1 MKYPHHRFFCPQ
13 IDPSFPS
20 VPPGFLSSGP
30 NSKCEDPWI
39 AGSGCSYFYTP
50 PQQCF
55 MDHAESWST
64 NEVNISLNAALAWV
78 TYYIDAVKNVES
90 EKVTEDINKDG
101 SVNMADVVLVAKVF
115 GLTKDDLEFDKK
127 CDLNNDSTINISDIV
142 KLALK
147 FGYTYTS

>member
-1 MKYPHHRFFCPQ
+1 
-13 IDPSFPS
+13 
-20 VPPGFLSSGP
+20 
-30 NSKCEDPWI
+30 
-39 AGSGCSYFYTP
+39 
-50 PQQCF
+50 